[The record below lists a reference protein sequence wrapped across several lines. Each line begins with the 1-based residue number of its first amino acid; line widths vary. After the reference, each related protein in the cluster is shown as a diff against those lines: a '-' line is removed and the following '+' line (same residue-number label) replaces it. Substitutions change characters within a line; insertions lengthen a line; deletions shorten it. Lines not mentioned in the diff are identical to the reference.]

1 MPIFKF
7 EAFYRFTMIG
17 PSSGSYSAFPPSTA
31 LLLWLARGGWI
42 ACCLSHWAPSF
53 RSIWVFSLT
62 WLNRLCISDLQRR
75 SSIHLYLSHSRITLS
90 GFRFASAMSHI
101 LSLKQTSAS
110 KCAGDLYLLW
120 PYCVWRVFKMLCKS
134 SVTPLTWKQTHQLN
148 LVFCIAD
155 FLHDLHILQFRH
167 TIERD

>member
-1 MPIFKF
+1 
-7 EAFYRFTMIG
+7 MIG

-31 LLLWLARGGWI
+31 LLLWLAHGGRT
-42 ACCLSHWAPSF
+42 ACCLCHWTRSF
-53 RSIWVFSLT
+53 HSKWVFSLT
-62 WLNRLCISDLQRR
+62 WRNHLCISDLQRR

-90 GFRFASAMSHI
+90 GVRLASAVSHI

-120 PYCVWRVFKMLCKS
+120 TYCVWRVFKMQSQS
-134 SVTPLTWKQTHQLN
+134 SVTPPTYEQTHQHE

-155 FLHDLHILQFRH
+155 FLHELHTLQFRH